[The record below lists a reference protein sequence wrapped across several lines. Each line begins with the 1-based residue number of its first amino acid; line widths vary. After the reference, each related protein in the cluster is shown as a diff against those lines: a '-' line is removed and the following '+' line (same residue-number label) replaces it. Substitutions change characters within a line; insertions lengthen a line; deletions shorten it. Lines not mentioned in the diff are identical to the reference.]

1 MKIEIYSTPQCG
13 YCEAAKKLL
22 DEKGLDYTNLDVMA
36 DPATLED
43 FKRRLPRVKAVPQI
57 FIDGEHIGGY
67 EDLRLLDQTGQLETG
82 YRGERAP
89 ES

>member
-1 MKIEIYSTPQCG
+1 VEIEIFSTPQCS

-36 DPATLED
+36 DQVTLED

-67 EDLRLLDQTGQLETG
+67 EDLRLLDQTGRLETG
-82 YRGERAP
+82 
-89 ES
+89 